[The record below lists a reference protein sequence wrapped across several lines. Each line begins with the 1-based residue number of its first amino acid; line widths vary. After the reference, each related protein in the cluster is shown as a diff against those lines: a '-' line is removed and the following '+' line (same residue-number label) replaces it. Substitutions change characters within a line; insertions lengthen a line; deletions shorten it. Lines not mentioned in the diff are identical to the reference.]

1 MLISLS
7 PTMSRKPENGVSL
20 TWVMLLLGLFFVAR
34 PNLQA
39 LPAPAPE
46 DSIQGR
52 TGDSRINRGSA
63 VPQYSL
69 SVFWKSSERTNSGSF
84 RPCARRTFR
93 L

>member
-46 DSIQGR
+46 DSIHRVAPATQNQ
-52 TGDSRINRGSA
+52 SWQRGPA
-63 VPQYSL
+63 VQPL
-69 SVFWKSSERTNSGSF
+69 RVLEVFERTNSGSF